1 MLEKMKYLSKQGLL
15 AVLLVTLVV
24 ANFPLPIQQV
34 AAEDTTPP
42 VVTINTPG
50 NNSIFELGV
59 DITYTYSV
67 VEIYPT
73 TEEVLLN
80 NNPIP
85 DTGTISAL
93 GTGPY
98 NLTIVSTDNSSN
110 VGWDQILFYVSD
122 TVAPAVTITSPVNAS
137 IFELGEDVAYAY
149 SVDDLSST
157 SEVVRRNGIIVSDTG
172 LFTGLPVGTYT
183 LNIESTDVYTNVGSD
198 EITFF
203 VEDRTSPVV
212 TITSPVNASLY
223 EFGGDVAYTYSVTDL
238 SGVAA
243 TILLDGGVVSDTGIL
258 SNPEIGT
265 HNLTIDVIDD
275 YNNVAS
281 DQIIFFVQ
289 DTVSPVVTIT
299 SPANDSVYELG
310 TDVAYT
316 YFVSDQS
323 ATTSVVKLDGTPI
336 TDTGLLTSLSVGTYV
351 LRVEADDGYNL
362 LGFDEIIFSVED
374 TTVPV
379 VSITSPSNNSYFE
392 LGSIVAYSYT
402 TNDLS
407 GLTVVIKL
415 NGAPISDSGSIAGLT
430 VGTYTLT
437 VEATDTY
444 SNFGSDEVIFFI
456 EDSISPVVTI
466 DSPVNAS
473 SFEYGSDVSY
483 SYTIVDPHH

>member
-1 MLEKMKYLSKQGLL
+1 M
-15 AVLLVTLVV
+15 
-24 ANFPLPIQQV
+24 
-34 AAEDTTPP
+34 
-42 VVTINTPG
+42 
-50 NNSIFELGV
+50 
-59 DITYTYSV
+59 
-67 VEIYPT
+67 
-73 TEEVLLN
+73 
-80 NNPIP
+80 
-85 DTGTISAL
+85 
-93 GTGPY
+93 
-98 NLTIVSTDNSSN
+98 
-110 VGWDQILFYVSD
+110 
-122 TVAPAVTITSPVNAS
+122 
-137 IFELGEDVAYAY
+137 
-149 SVDDLSST
+149 
-157 SEVVRRNGIIVSDTG
+157 
-172 LFTGLPVGTYT
+172 
-183 LNIESTDVYTNVGSD
+183 
-198 EITFF
+198 
-203 VEDRTSPVV
+203 

-483 SYTIVDPHH
+483 SYIFVYNS

>member
-1 MLEKMKYLSKQGLL
+1 
-15 AVLLVTLVV
+15 
-24 ANFPLPIQQV
+24 
-34 AAEDTTPP
+34 
-42 VVTINTPG
+42 
-50 NNSIFELGV
+50 
-59 DITYTYSV
+59 
-67 VEIYPT
+67 
-73 TEEVLLN
+73 
-80 NNPIP
+80 
-85 DTGTISAL
+85 
-93 GTGPY
+93 
-98 NLTIVSTDNSSN
+98 
-110 VGWDQILFYVSD
+110 
-122 TVAPAVTITSPVNAS
+122 
-137 IFELGEDVAYAY
+137 
-149 SVDDLSST
+149 
-157 SEVVRRNGIIVSDTG
+157 
-172 LFTGLPVGTYT
+172 
-183 LNIESTDVYTNVGSD
+183 
-198 EITFF
+198 
-203 VEDRTSPVV
+203 V

-483 SYTIVDPHH
+483 SYIFVYNS